1 MGRNVFSVESYKK
14 AREDY
19 GVTHDADV
27 TKVAEKH
34 AQETGRLS
42 EIVDPAINPI
52 RRSLIRLDPHQK
64 KWIAT
69 VGCPMDIEVSCDTT
83 GSMGG
88 EVDTEMKVLPDLYE
102 AVAKVLPGYDP
113 QLCLGIFGDCQDK
126 FAMCRPQFEMEAPKI
141 VNYLKEMAPQRDG
154 GDIPEDPQY
163 AMFARAYLTDAYTN
177 RIGLKGYHFIVTDAA
192 CHRHLKRENIKRIFG
207 EEVFDNELKDMTKIP
222 TMKQMISDLKDK
234 THQFILVVNAP
245 SAADDWRKLCG
256 EKSVIEI
263 DSTWRLPAVISAI
276 IGLTEGTMDITS
288 FNHLKY
294 EYDDPLARQLSWA
307 VHIPPALLPDR
318 KPHLI
323 LDYKLIEQISKI
335 DIGAQANL
343 RHALPHPVPKA
354 GDIFRNKGDLWPI
367 QSGEEDAEDTP
378 MEAPDH
384 IEYL

>member
-1 MGRNVFSVESYKK
+1 MGRSTFSVESYRK
-14 AREDY
+14 ARKDY

-27 TKVAEKH
+27 TKVAERR

-69 VGCPMDIEVSCDTT
+69 IGCPMDIEVSCDTT
-83 GSMGG
+83 GSMGS

-113 QLCLGIFGDCQDK
+113 QLCLGIFGDCRDK

-154 GDIPEDPQY
+154 GDTPEDPQY

-177 RIGLKGYHFIVTDAA
+177 RIGLKGYHFIVTDAT
-192 CHRHLKRENIKRIFG
+192 CHRHLKRENIERIFG
-207 EEVFDNELKDMTKIP
+207 KEVFDNELKDMTKIP
-222 TMKQMISDLKDK
+222 TIKKMIGDLKDK
-234 THQFILVVNAP
+234 THQFILVVRAP

-263 DSTWRLPAVISAI
+263 DSTRRLPAVISAI
-276 IGLTEGTMDITS
+276 IGLTEGIMDITS

-307 VHIPPALLPDR
+307 VHIPPALLPNR

-323 LDYKLIEQISKI
+323 LDYKLIEQLSKI
-335 DIGAQANL
+335 DIGAQAKL

-367 QSGEEDAEDTP
+367 QPGDEDAEEKPLET
-378 MEAPDH
+378 PDH

>member
-1 MGRNVFSVESYKK
+1 
-14 AREDY
+14 
-19 GVTHDADV
+19 
-27 TKVAEKH
+27 
-34 AQETGRLS
+34 
-42 EIVDPAINPI
+42 
-52 RRSLIRLDPHQK
+52 
-64 KWIAT
+64 
-69 VGCPMDIEVSCDTT
+69 
-83 GSMGG
+83 
-88 EVDTEMKVLPDLYE
+88 MKVLPDLYE
-102 AVAKVLPGYDP
+102 AVLPGYDP
-113 QLCLGIFGDCQDK
+113 QLCLGIFGDCVDD

-141 VNYLKEMAPQRDG
+141 VNYLKEMAPQRSG

-177 RIGLKGYHFIVTDAA
+177 RIGLKGYHFIVTDAT

-222 TMKQMISDLKDK
+222 TMKQMISDLKNK
-234 THQFILVVNAP
+234 THQFILVVKAP
-245 SAADDWRKLCG
+245 SAAEDWRKLCG

-263 DSTWRLPAVISAI
+263 DSTRRLPAVISAI

-288 FNHLKY
+288 FEQMRSNY
-294 EYDDPLARQLSWA
+294 TDPLAAQLTKSIYFPPAKFRDEGPRLVFDHALLRQLFN
-307 VHIPPALLPDR
+307 
-318 KPHLI
+318 
-323 LDYKLIEQISKI
+323 I

-367 QSGEEDAEDTP
+367 QPGEEDAEDTP